1 MQIANCKLSI
11 GLSAICNLHFR
22 APLVEWSCIL
32 QLPSVVRRRTFAKI
46 PIAALC
52 LALGTGTGSASR
64 GDVLELANGGR
75 VEGRLAKASDGN
87 RTNVVIELAA
97 GGTLV
102 IPRSQIARVDSTSEA
117 EAEYA
122 ELARTSAD
130 TVEAHWKLAQWC
142 RERKLRPLAQKHLTR
157 ILELEPNH
165 EQARALL
172 GFRRNDGQW
181 MTRDEV
187 MASRGMVLYDGK
199 YVTRQHVE
207 LLEKMKAAKVSD
219 ADWANHLERLR
230 RWLTGR
236 RQDRSAQALA
246 EIQSIADP
254 AAAEAI
260 VQLLRREDQPE
271 LKRLWLE
278 VASRL
283 DHAAAVDAL
292 VDVSLLDPDPELRH
306 QSLEYLIQSGRSG
319 LITPYIR
326 SLKDRDNEL
335 VNRAAAA
342 LGQIGDPQAMG
353 PLIDALITKHRYKVE
368 DGNPDQH
375 AYTFSP
381 QGGGFSFGGGGPKY
395 VTETIR
401 NPEVLAA
408 LVHLSGGTSF
418 DYDQGQ
424 WRRWL
429 AAQAKEQAVD
439 IRRDE

>member
-1 MQIANCKLSI
+1 MREFGVLMCNRLAAVVSI
-11 GLSAICNLHFR
+11 LFVWM
-22 APLVEWSCIL
+22 P
-32 QLPSVVRRRTFAKI
+32 
-46 PIAALC
+46 AATC
-52 LALGTGTGSASR
+52 

-75 VEGRLAKASDGN
+75 VEGRLVDAPDGTK
-87 RTNVVIELAA
+87 TNVVIELVA

-102 IPRSQIARVDSTSEA
+102 IPRSQVARVDSTSDA

-122 ELARTSAD
+122 ELARTTAD
-130 TVEAHWKLAQWC
+130 TVEAHWKLAEWC
-142 RERKLRPLAQKHLTR
+142 RERKLRRLAQKHLTR

-165 EQARALL
+165 EPARALL

-187 MASRGMVLYDGK
+187 MESRGMVMYDGK

-207 LLEKMKAAKVSD
+207 LLERQKQTKVSQ
-219 ADWANHLERLR
+219 ADWANHLKRLR
-230 RWLTGR
+230 DRLTGR
-236 RQDRSAQALA
+236 RQDRWAEAHA
-246 EIQSIADP
+246 EIQSIQDP
-254 AAAEAI
+254 AAAEA
-260 VQLLRREDQPE
+260 VVGMLRREEDPE

-283 DHAAAVDAL
+283 DHSAAVDAL
-292 VDVSLLDPDPELRH
+292 VHFSLTDPDPEFRH
-306 QSLEYLIQSGRSG
+306 QSLEYLIKSGRQG
-319 LITPYIR
+319 LITPFIR
-326 SLKDRDNEL
+326 SLKNRDNEII
-335 VNRAAAA
+335 NRAGAA
-342 LGQIGDPQAMG
+342 LGQIGDPDAMA

-381 QGGGFSFGGGGPKY
+381 QGGGFSFGGGGPKF
-395 VTETIR
+395 VTETLR

-429 AAQAKEQAVD
+429 AAQARQQAVD
-439 IRRDE
+439 VRRDE

>member
-1 MQIANCKLSI
+1 MRATNRLIAS
-11 GLSAICNLHFR
+11 
-22 APLVEWSCIL
+22 
-32 QLPSVVRRRTFAKI
+32 
-46 PIAALC
+46 
-52 LALGTGTGSASR
+52 LALVFAWLPGVTC

-75 VEGRLAKASDGN
+75 VEGRLVDSPDGSKIN
-87 RTNVVIELAA
+87 LVIELAA

-102 IPRSQIARVDSTSEA
+102 IPRSQVARVDSTSEA
-117 EAEYA
+117 ETQYA
-122 ELARTSAD
+122 ELARNSAD
-130 TVEAHWKLAQWC
+130 TIEAHWKLSEWC
-142 RERKLRPLAQKHLTR
+142 RERKLRALAQKHLTR
-157 ILELEPNH
+157 ILELDPNH
-165 EQARALL
+165 EPARALL

-187 MASRGMVLYDGK
+187 MASRGMVMYDGK

-207 LLEKMKAAKVSD
+207 LLERQKQAKVSQ

-236 RQDRSAQALA
+236 RQDRSAEALA
-246 EIQSIADP
+246 EIQSIQDP
-254 AAAEAI
+254 AAAEA
-260 VQLLRREDQPE
+260 VVGMLMREELPE

-278 VASRL
+278 VAARL
-283 DHAAAVDAL
+283 DHSAAVDAL
-292 VDVSLLDPDPELRH
+292 VDFSLTDPDPELRH
-306 QSLEYLIQSGRSG
+306 QALEYLIKSGRRG

-326 SLKDRDNEL
+326 SLKNKDNEII
-335 VNRAAAA
+335 NRAGAA
-342 LGQIGDPQAMG
+342 LGQIGNPDAMG

-408 LVHLSGGTSF
+408 LVHLSGDTSF

-429 AAQAKEQAVD
+429 AAQAKQQAVD